1 MPQRLTVI
9 ATGTQREA
17 LPEPEPNTPLPTI
30 IRWFLEHYH
39 YSRHIPPETFWW
51 SIRKG
56 TDAKGRETWYLF
68 DRTRVKTG
76 DLTHLEAM
84 VTLIS
89 DTRIGVWTVSN
100 EGYHAAEE
108 YLAKT
113 ISKKLIRLPKPT
125 SI

>member
-1 MPQRLTVI
+1 MPQKLTVV
-9 ATGTQREA
+9 ATGTQHEA
-17 LPEPEPNTPLPTI
+17 LPEPDPGTSLPVI

-39 YSRHIPPETFWW
+39 YSRHIPPETYWW

-56 TDAKGRETWYLF
+56 TDEKGTWYLF

-89 DTRIGVWTVSN
+89 DANIGVWTVSN
-100 EGYHAAEE
+100 EGYHAARKF
-108 YLAKT
+108 LAAK
-113 ISKKLIRLPKPT
+113 SGKKLVRLPKPT